1 MRKSIVI
8 ISLILSFVVGLQA
21 QSSALKQANTL
32 YTKTQYADAAKQYE
46 KVLDTEG
53 VAPELYFNLGNA
65 YYKSNELG
73 KSILN
78 YERALRLSPTYEDA
92 RYNLDIAQ
100 QKVID
105 NIAQNQSFFIG
116 KWIDAIIKAL
126 NSNQWFWFSLILF
139 LLCLSSAFLFI
150 FGSSRA
156 LRKVSFYMGSVLL
169 GVSLLTVVF
178 AGIRKDQLM
187 NHHEAIVMTGTVSV
201 KGSPDKSGTDLFQ
214 LHEGT
219 KVVVKSTLGSWVE
232 IKLGNGN
239 IGWVEQENIER
250 I

>member
-1 MRKSIVI
+1 MKHTILI

-21 QSSALKQANTL
+21 QSGALKQANSL

-46 KVLDTEG
+46 KVIDTEG
-53 VAPELYFNLGNA
+53 VAPELYYNLGNA

-78 YERALRLSPTYEDA
+78 YERALRLAPTYEDA

-116 KWIDAIIKAL
+116 KWIDALIKAL

-139 LLCLSSAFLFI
+139 LLCLSSVFLFI
-150 FGSSRA
+150 FGSSRTI
-156 LRKVSFYMGSVLL
+156 RKTSFYVGSVFLAI
-169 GVSLLTVVF
+169 SLLTVIF
-178 AGIRKDQLM
+178 AGIRKDQLL
-187 NHHEAIVMTGTVSV
+187 NHREAIIMTGTVCV

-219 KVVVKSTLGSWVE
+219 KVVVKSTLGTWVE